1 MAMSSSGSDDD
12 LDLVDGLLEEQFQE
26 TSKRQHNLDED
37 EALSNGECPPCKR
50 SRSDTQATGDSNLV
64 TNSMDNEAD
73 GDDDELK
80 EPEHQ
85 VRTKIVLKKPHQD
98 YFEMLPEG
106 WIEVTHHS
114 GMPIYLHKASRVC
127 SVSKPYF
134 LGPGSVRKHDIP
146 ISAIPCLQYRK
157 QLEEERERQAKL
169 IDQNNTNANGQ
180 LANVNVKVQSV
191 EESKKLNSLDY
202 LAVREYCKAVF
213 EFQEIKIRK
222 FKTWADRRTHA
233 AIQKRKERPS
243 LPEGTKLI
251 TCPINPFLVDS
262 PNGTG
267 GDSQLNSNRD
277 DANTDSNSNSNGDSS
292 TENACAI
299 ATLPKPTVITAS
311 STGVIPKGSKRE
323 FIMNPAGKSYVCILH
338 EFIQHTRRVQ
348 PSYKFEEVPNA
359 ATPYSATVVIDDI
372 HYGTGY
378 GSSKKTAKSEA
389 AKQTLSILIPDYS
402 FDSLCKDKTS
412 TTGATN
418 GSNDCHDTSSTYPI
432 SQEQQFFDGIAITDE
447 RVPQFCAKTGQY
459 SPFQILVEC
468 LKRNHGMGSD
478 KIGFNVDHSR
488 GNQMKNRFTM
498 TAGKHTTTVTGKNKT
513 EGKQKA
519 AQAILA
525 LLHPQVTSWGGLLR
539 LYGRG
544 SCKTPKEKKE
554 EEQKI
559 TELQSTACAN
569 RPNYAI
575 LNKLREQMEKLK
587 ADKVSVNHFT
597 FILLSNTFSSSQ
609 ERNVYN
615 SMYISPL
622 VTAIEGLGETS
633 EEPVTSVTSHSNSV
647 VEETRMFNN
656 EQSSSF
662 CPYSQSSNTTA
673 TQENISL

>member
-1 MAMSSSGSDDD
+1 MCQCNSNESQLEDTSVQDSAAIRAAADGTCQPTIAPVHPPHQLDRLCLPAGPVRFSSGPLTVMSDSCSDDD
-12 LDLVDGLLEEQFQE
+12 LDLVDVLLEEQYRTKRHHPQDE
-26 TSKRQHNLDED
+26 IEATCSKKICLDGDASSNCNEALQTENGAEDED
-37 EALSNGECPPCKR
+37 
-50 SRSDTQATGDSNLV
+50 D
-64 TNSMDNEAD
+64 M
-73 GDDDELK
+73 K
-80 EPEHQ
+80 EPEHE

-106 WIEVTHHS
+106 WIEVTHFS
-114 GMPIYLHKASRVC
+114 GMPIYLHKATRVC

-146 ISAIPCLQYRK
+146 ISAIPCLQYRRQVEQEK
-157 QLEEERERQAKL
+157 QQLSNPPAS
-169 IDQNNTNANGQ
+169 NSGNGQ
-180 LANVNVKVQSV
+180 LANINVKVQSV
-191 EESKKLNSLDY
+191 EESKKQNSLDY
-202 LAVREYCKAVF
+202 LAVRNYCQKVF

-251 TCPINPFLVDS
+251 TCPINPFVLETPSVS
-262 PNGTG
+262 GENTLGEG
-267 GDSQLNSNRD
+267 
-277 DANTDSNSNSNGDSS
+277 NTDSMNSNSNGESS
-292 TENACAI
+292 NENTSTVT
-299 ATLPKPTVITAS
+299 TLPKPTVITAT
-311 STGVIPKGSKRE
+311 STGAIPKSSKRE

-348 PSYKFEEVPNA
+348 PTYKFEEVPNA
-359 ATPYSATVVIDDI
+359 ATPYSATVVIGDI
-372 HYGTGY
+372 HYGTGF

-402 FDSLCKDKTS
+402 FDSLSKDKSLSTS
-412 TTGATN
+412 VN
-418 GSNDCHDTSSTYPI
+418 GSNDTNEVASNDPL

-447 RVPQFCAKTGQY
+447 RVSQFCAKTGQY

-478 KIGFNVDHSR
+478 KIVFTVDHSR
-488 GNQMKNRFTM
+488 GNQMKNRFIM
-498 TAGKHTTTVTGKNKT
+498 TAGKHTTTVTCKNKT

-575 LNKLREQMEKLK
+575 LNKLREQMERLK
-587 ADKVSVNHFT
+587 ANKVSYIVITSNF
-597 FILLSNTFSSSQ
+597 FIC
-609 ERNVYN
+609 
-615 SMYISPL
+615 
-622 VTAIEGLGETS
+622 
-633 EEPVTSVTSHSNSV
+633 H
-647 VEETRMFNN
+647 
-656 EQSSSF
+656 
-662 CPYSQSSNTTA
+662 
-673 TQENISL
+673 